1 MARNDSLK
9 MGELTD
15 AYYYILLSLINPK
28 HGYLI
33 MKSVEEISEGKFSI
47 GPASLYTSIKKLLD
61 AELIKLTEESEQKK
75 IYIATDKGIEF
86 LKNEIERKRKMIEI
100 AEKVFNDKEML

>member
-1 MARNDSLK
+1 MPRNNSLK

-15 AYYYILLSLINPK
+15 AYYYILLSLIKPK

-33 MKSVEEISEGKFSI
+33 MKSIEQISQGSFSI

-61 AELIKLTEESEQKK
+61 GDLIKLNGDSQEKK
-75 IYIATDKGIEF
+75 VYIITDIGNAVFYILCFICILLGIF
-86 LKNEIERKRKMIEI
+86 ICLKK
-100 AEKVFNDKEML
+100 

>member
-1 MARNDSLK
+1 
-9 MGELTD
+9 
-15 AYYYILLSLINPK
+15 
-28 HGYLI
+28 
-33 MKSVEEISEGKFSI
+33 MKSVEEMSEGKFSI

-75 IYIATDKGIEF
+75 IYIATDKGIGF
-86 LKNEIERKRKMIEI
+86 LKNEIERKRKMIEV

>member
-1 MARNDSLK
+1 MPRSNSLK

-15 AYYYILLSLINPK
+15 AYYYILLSLIKPK

-33 MKSVEEISEGKFSI
+33 MKSIEELSQGKFSI

-61 AELIKLTEESEQKK
+61 GGLIKLNGELQQRK
-75 IYIATDKGIEF
+75 IYIITDKGIRF
-86 LKNEIERKRKMIEI
+86 LKNEVEKKRQMVEI
-100 AEKVFNDKEML
+100 AEKIFNKEML